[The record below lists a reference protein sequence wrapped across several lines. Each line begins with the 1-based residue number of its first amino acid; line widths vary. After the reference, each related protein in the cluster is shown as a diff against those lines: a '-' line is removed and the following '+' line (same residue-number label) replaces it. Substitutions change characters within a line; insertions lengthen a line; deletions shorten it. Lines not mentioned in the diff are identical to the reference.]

1 MNMGISSKRLMELV
15 QQVQESRRSDV
26 STRIPGISG
35 ISSESQEIT
44 GIPER
49 KTHTGMHGETITY
62 NQRQEEFI
70 NLALSGQSC
79 ILLGAAGTGKTTCM
93 QGMIAELLGAGK
105 LEHIEMN
112 HKHFSTIPSPA
123 IAIISYTR
131 RAVANI
137 KRVLSADLKSN
148 AMTVHKLLE
157 YAPVFDTIQDPMTFE
172 LKKTMSFVPSRDAY
186 NTLPPLQVVLIE
198 ESSMLSLDLWEKI
211 EDALNPSILTQF
223 IYIGDIQQLPPVFG
237 NAILGF
243 KLLELPVIELTEV
256 YRQALESPIIRL
268 AHRILSGVP
277 IPHTKYASWHSPG
290 KLTLHPWK
298 KKLSADVA
306 LLTVAN
312 FFTSALDSNLY
323 NPGEDIIL
331 IPYNKAF
338 GSIEL
343 NKYIAQHIASREGKL
358 VYEIVAGYN
367 KHYFSVGD
375 KILYEKEDAVITCI
389 TPNVEYAGR
398 KAQGESVTMNY
409 WGQDTGSLERK
420 KEDHYD
426 LSESNIDFLLDQ
438 AALLNG
444 NDEEGKIRKASH
456 TITLKLLDSGQEI
469 SISDSS
475 SINTLLLGYVITVH
489 KAQGSE
495 WNKVF
500 IVLHQSHATM
510 ISRELLYTGVTRAR
524 EELYVICEKETFTN
538 GILSQRIKGETLEA
552 KAEYFKGIQ
561 ERDRK
566 SQ

>member
-1 MNMGISSKRLMELV
+1 MNTGGISSSRLMDLV
-15 QQVQESRRSDV
+15 KEARIRKSLLPSERSERFK
-26 STRIPGISG
+26 SEFSEPTEFSQIPA
-35 ISSESQEIT
+35 
-44 GIPER
+44 
-49 KTHTGMHGETITY
+49 KTHTGMHGELITY
-62 NQRQEEFI
+62 NHKQEEFI

-79 ILLGAAGTGKTTCM
+79 ILLGAAGTGKTTCV
-93 QGMIAELLGAGK
+93 QGLIAELLGTGK
-105 LEHIEMN
+105 LGHIEMN
-112 HKHFSTIPSPA
+112 HKHFSALPSPA

-137 KRVLSADLKSN
+137 KKVLSADIKHS

-157 YAPVFDTIQDPMTFE
+157 YAPVFDTIQDPVTFE
-172 LKKTMSFVPSRDAY
+172 MKKTMSFEPLRDKY
-186 NTLPPLQVVLIE
+186 NVLPPLQVVLIE

-211 EDALNPSILTQF
+211 LDALNPLSPVQF

-277 IPHTKYASWHSPG
+277 ISAKEYPGWNVPG
-290 KLTLHPWK
+290 KLTIHPWK
-298 KKLSADVA
+298 KKLCSDVS
-306 LLTVAN
+306 LLTASK
-312 FFTSALDSNLY
+312 FFTAAIDSKLY
-323 NPGEDIIL
+323 NPEEDIIL

-338 GSIEL
+338 GSLEL
-343 NKYIAQHIASREGKL
+343 NKHIAQHLAHTKGKE
-358 VYEIVAGYN
+358 VFEIVAGYN

-375 KILYEKEDAVITCI
+375 KVLYEKEDAIIREITS
-389 TPNVEYAGR
+389 NVAYIGR
-398 KAQGESVTMNY
+398 RAQRESTSLNY
-409 WGQDTGSLERK
+409 WGQDTDRSKHMG
-420 KEDHYD
+420 HD

-444 NDEEGKIRKASH
+444 GEDEGKMRKASH
-456 TITLKLLDSGQEI
+456 TITLELLDSGQEI
-469 SISDSS
+469 SISDSA

-500 IVLHQSHATM
+500 LVFHQSHATM
-510 ISRELLYTGVTRAR
+510 VSRELLYTAVTRAR
-524 EELYVICEKETFTN
+524 EELYVICESETFTN
-538 GILSQRIKGETLEA
+538 GILNQRIKGETLKD

-561 ERDRK
+561 DRK
-566 SQ
+566 S